1 MRASKVVGIGPRLK
15 EEGEGNTYNPGQN
28 GGGVGGRGIGSG
40 GPSIRLDAAAP
51 RRYNLTFIVGANN
64 LFNIVNRG
72 TPNGVLLSPLF
83 NKTQSLAGG
92 QFGGPV
98 PGNRS
103 IFLQSTFS
111 F

>member
-1 MRASKVVGIGPRLK
+1 VIGIGPKLK
-15 EEGEGNTYNPGQN
+15 TEGEGQTFTPGQ

-40 GPSIRLDAAAP
+40 GPAIRLDAGAP
-51 RRYNLTFIVGANN
+51 RRFNLTFAVGANN
-64 LFNIVNRG
+64 LFNIVNLG

-83 NKTQSLAGG
+83 NKTQSLAGN

-98 PGNRS
+98 AGNRS
-103 IFLQSTFS
+103 IFLQSSFS